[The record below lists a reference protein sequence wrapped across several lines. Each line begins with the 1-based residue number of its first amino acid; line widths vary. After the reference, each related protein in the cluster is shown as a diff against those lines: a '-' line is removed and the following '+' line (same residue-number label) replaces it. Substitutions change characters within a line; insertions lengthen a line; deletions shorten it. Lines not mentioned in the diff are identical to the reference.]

1 MVNFALT
8 YASEPKTKKMKF
20 ENLKEKIIQQD
31 DSDDSSDD
39 DSSICNFKPSSKKG
53 KKYQVYTEE
62 EKLKILTYV
71 GIFWRLFFSYVF

>member
-1 MVNFALT
+1 VNLTLT

-20 ENLKEKIIQQD
+20 ENLKEKKIQQD
-31 DSDDSSDD
+31 DSDDSSED

-71 GIFWRLFFSYVF
+71 RTFWRLFFLMVFS